1 MMGEPIRAPCTSG
14 GLYIQ
19 GTEVLT
25 KTRQEQ
31 RTQQDR
37 TGAVKNGEQD
47 RRTGDEESDVRDGW
61 SEISV

>member
-1 MMGEPIRAPCTSG
+1 MGEPIRAPCTSG

-25 KTRQEQ
+25 KMRQEQ
-31 RTQQDR
+31 RMQQDR

-47 RRTGDEESDVRDGW
+47 RRTGDEEVT
-61 SEISV
+61 IM